1 MLASLTPLGAGE
13 EGWLPRQVTRSVIAV
28 VVALLLVVAAAGYL
42 WWRHSDQTVFARA
55 VAAAPAGTERVSWT
69 DWAGVRR
76 EVGADVD
83 ARSSAREVRDFL
95 DRGFEDDLTSTS
107 ALVQSASV
115 LQDSFGFSPASA
127 DWELFSQASDGAA
140 VVLRMPDESD
150 MSDIGDRLEE
160 LGYPRPAEEGGV
172 WAGGPDVLSAIS
184 PDLTPELGYVVLLA
198 DEHLVLTSDQ
208 EAYVRVAADAAR
220 DDGSPRG
227 RAVVGGGR
235 RGDRRCRRRCTAAT
249 TPAGRWPWAGPTPTT
264 RPGPPSWSPRPEPST
279 RTSRSRWPGL
289 TTARYGWRWS
299 SPNDDQARAN
309 ADSRAALATGPAVG
323 QGGDFA
329 DRFTL
334 DKAKAD
340 GSLVTLDLSPSAGR
354 GRPRRPLHRPGPLR
368 HLLSSCRVAVRCA
381 IAR

>member
-1 MLASLTPLGAGE
+1 M
-13 EGWLPRQVTRSVIAV
+13 RRSVIAV
-28 VVALLLVVAAAGYL
+28 VVTLLLVVAAAGYL

-127 DWELFSQASDGAA
+127 DWELFSQAEDGAVIA
-140 VVLRMPDESD
+140 LRVPDD
-150 MSDIGDRLEE
+150 TDLGDIGDRLEE
-160 LGYPRPAEEGGV
+160 LGYPRPDKADGV

-208 EAYVRVAADAAR
+208 AGYVRTAADAALGDGPR
-220 DDGSPRG
+220 VDGLSAVVDAVGAPLSAAVYSGDYACGALAMGQADADDQAQAAELVAAAGTVDPYLAFAMARADDGEVRV
-227 RAVVGGGR
+227 ALEFA
-235 RGDRRCRRRCTAAT
+235 D
-249 TPAGRWPWAGPTPTT
+249 
-264 RPGPPSWSPRPEPST
+264 
-279 RTSRSRWPGL
+279 
-289 TTARYGWRWS
+289 
-299 SPNDDQARAN
+299 DDQARTN

-329 DRFTL
+329 DRFTI
-334 DKAKAD
+334 DEAKAD
-340 GSLVTLDLSPSAGR
+340 GSLVTLDLA
-354 GRPRRPLHRPGPLR
+354 PRRGAAVLGDLSTGPVLFAT
-368 HLLSSCRVAVRCA
+368 C
-381 IAR
+381 